1 MDILFVA
8 SECGPFIKTGGLA
21 DVIGSFPKTLA
32 AMGIRV
38 RILLP
43 AYPALDKV
51 LAAGEQVRTFDSLLG
66 GAARVIASSAA
77 DLELLLLDAPH
88 LYDRPGNIYL
98 DASGRDWPDNAFRF
112 GALCKV
118 ASEIAI
124 GGILGW
130 KPDVVH
136 AHDWQ
141 AALIPAYLKAFP
153 GAPPTILTIH
163 NIAFQGLFDP
173 SLIGPLGLPARLYH
187 PDGMEYY
194 GHLGFLK
201 AGLAFAQKVTTVS
214 PTYAAEIRTPDFG
227 MGLQGI
233 VTARAADL
241 SGILN
246 GIDLEAWN
254 PADDLLLP
262 RNYTAQTLPNKA
274 ANRAEVARR
283 FALEDNGDAPLFC
296 VISRMT
302 TQKGLDVLLE
312 VLPGIAAR
320 GARLAVLGAG
330 DKGMEA
336 RFAQAARTWP
346 GAVGCVIGYD
356 EPLSHLMLG
365 GSDAILVPSRF
376 EPCGLTQLY
385 GLRYGTL
392 PVVTRTG
399 GLADTVID
407 ADPAAIAAGA
417 ATGFQFS
424 PVTPSALEAA
434 IDRACTAFRDPQL
447 WTSMVQRAMAYPVG
461 WDQSARVYKALYD
474 SITGAS

>member
-1 MDILFVA
+1 MNILFVA

-32 AMGIRV
+32 GMGIRV

-43 AYPALDKV
+43 AYPPLGQV
-51 LAAGEQVRTFDSLLG
+51 MAAGEPVRAMDNLLG
-66 GAARVIASSAA
+66 GAARVVAASSAG
-77 DLELLLLDAPH
+77 LELLLLDAPH
-88 LYDRPGNIYL
+88 LYERPGNIYV
-98 DASGRDWPDNAFRF
+98 DAAGRDWSDNAFRF
-112 GALCKV
+112 GALSKV
-118 ASEIAI
+118 AAEIAI
-124 GGILGW
+124 SGIDGW

-141 AALIPAYLKAFP
+141 AALIPAYLKAAP

-173 SLIGPLGLPARLYH
+173 SLIAPLGLPDWLFH
-187 PDGMEYY
+187 PEGMEYY

-201 AGLAFAQKVTTVS
+201 AGIAFAQKVTTVS
-214 PTYAAEIRTPDFG
+214 PTYAAEIMTPEFG
-227 MGLQGI
+227 MGLEGI

-241 SGILN
+241 TGILN
-246 GIDLEAWN
+246 GIELVAWN
-254 PADDLLLP
+254 PVDDLLLP
-262 RNYTAQTLPNKA
+262 RNYSGETLKNKA

-283 FALEDNGDAPLFC
+283 FALDDNQNAPLFC

-312 VLPGIAAR
+312 VLPRIVAR

-330 DKGMEA
+330 DKGIEA

-407 ADPAAIAAGA
+407 ADPAAIAAGT

-424 PVTPSALEAA
+424 PVTPSTLEGA
-434 IDRACTAFRDPQL
+434 IDRACTAFRDPQV
-447 WTSMVQRAMAYPVG
+447 WTSMVKAAMAYPVG
-461 WDQSARVYKALYD
+461 WEQSAKAYKALYD
-474 SITGAS
+474 AVSGAS